1 MGSSDTELVR
11 RCLQGD
17 NTGFDELVKNCQRQ
31 VYCFC
36 YRMLGSAEE
45 SADAA
50 QESFVNAYYAL
61 ASFRQG
67 AAFLP
72 WILKIAS
79 NACIDRFRKRARQ
92 RSVALEE
99 LADERHIVPSGD
111 PSPEDLVLKSESDQ
125 AIREAVLRL
134 PDKNRVALVMFYFN
148 SLSVKEI
155 SAALGRPEN
164 TVKSDLRI
172 AREMLRRK
180 LEGSVVST

>member
-1 MGSSDTELVR
+1 LGSSDAELVQ
-11 RCLQGD
+11 RCLQGE
-17 NTGFDELVKNCQRQ
+17 NSGFDELVKNYQQQ
-31 VYCFC
+31 VYRFC
-36 YRMLGSAEE
+36 YHMLGSADE

-67 AAFLP
+67 AAFKP

-99 LADERHIVPSGD
+99 LADERHILPSGD
-111 PSPEDLVLKSESDQ
+111 SSPEDLVLRSESDR

-134 PDKNRVALVMFYFN
+134 PEKNRAALVMFYFN
-148 SLSVKEI
+148 SLSLKEI
-155 SAALGRPEN
+155 SAALGRPIN

-180 LEGSVVST
+180 LEGVVST